1 VRWVYFPLH
10 PDTPAGGLPL
20 EDLFAGRG
28 YDLEAMHA
36 RMKRLMDDEGLPYGR
51 RTHTYNSR
59 LAQEL
64 AKWADSRPGAEA
76 VHDALYK
83 AYFVHGRNLA
93 AAGVL
98 VDAARSAGAPADE
111 AAKVIRERTFKDAV
125 DADWERARRYG
136 INAVPSFAAGGYKLV
151 GAQSYEVLAQL
162 ARAAGAQPKEDLGDA

>member
-1 VRWVYFPLH
+1 VYFPLH
-10 PDTPAGGLPL
+10 PDTPAGGLAL

-36 RMKRLMDDEGLPYGR
+36 RMQQLMDDEGLPYRR

-76 VHDALYK
+76 VHEALYK
-83 AYFVHGRNLA
+83 TYFVEGRNLA

-98 VDAARSAGAPADE
+98 VDAALSAGLPADE
-111 AAKVIRERTFKDAV
+111 AWQVLRERAFKDAV
-125 DADWERARRYG
+125 DADWEKARRYG
-136 INAVPSFAAGGYKLV
+136 ISGVPSFAAGGHKLV
-151 GAQSYEVLAQL
+151 GAHPYDVLAQFV
-162 ARAAGAQPKEDLGDA
+162 RAAGAQPKEDLRDA